1 MPADVREI
9 LTDAATTPSA
19 LPDVETLWQR
29 GRTRR
34 RRRLVTGSVAA
45 GAVATVV
52 IVGITLGLTES
63 RNQPTVSTPPN
74 APGARPGHWITY
86 RDTVNGFS
94 VRIPPGWAF
103 ASPCALL
110 LDRGR
115 RVSVPG
121 CRLHG
126 TEITYTPRSAPQ
138 TTTGPFNTVLLA
150 ANNAAQSPPGS
161 DLLCGVIP
169 PGAIFLREALPTGSA
184 TAPVRPHQF
193 GLTSGTG
200 LQPVPVPP
208 QTPGCPAQ
216 ASLTQNVNFTDRGR
230 AFSVGVGF
238 ATTESTSAQHE
249 TYEVLNSLRFLRPSQ
264 LHGRARTDTSCN
276 TSPRPLPSAVPGTSV
291 KASGTNGGGCFT
303 PCSTATSG
311 CGADPAGPKG

>member
-19 LPDVETLWQR
+19 PPDVETLWQR

-52 IVGITLGLTES
+52 IVGITLGLAGS
-63 RNQPTVSTPPN
+63 RNQPTISTRPN
-74 APGARPGHWITY
+74 APGTRPGQWITY

-94 VRIPPGWAF
+94 VRIPPGWAVE
-103 ASPCALL
+103 SPCALL
-110 LDRGR
+110 FDRGR
-115 RVSVPG
+115 RTSVPG
-121 CRLHG
+121 CRRNG
-126 TEITYTPRSAPQ
+126 SEITYTPRSAPQ
-138 TTTGPFNTVLLA
+138 TTTGPFGTVLLA
-150 ANNAAQSPPGS
+150 ANNASRPPPVS
-161 DLLCGVIP
+161 DLRCGVIP
-169 PGAIFLREALPTGSA
+169 PAAIFLREALPTGSA

-208 QTPGCPAQ
+208 QIPGCPAQ
-216 ASLTQNVNFTDRGR
+216 TSLTQNVNFADRGR

-238 ATTESTSAQHE
+238 ASTASSSDQHE
-249 TYEVLNSLRFLRPSQ
+249 TYEVLSSLRFLSPSQ
-264 LHGRARTDTSCN
+264 LHGRGRTGTSCDTS
-276 TSPRPLPSAVPGTSV
+276 SPPLPSAVPGTSV
-291 KASGTNGGGCFT
+291 KASGNNGGGCFT

-311 CGADPAGPKG
+311 CGADPAGRKG